1 MDVETCKSSW
11 FPIPAK
17 LKMHFPDSSMKFEKK
32 RGNLQEV
39 FWSEFI
45 KSLCTCLVTSI
56 RCINSQAVLSKEK
69 LQIL

>member
-17 LKMHFPDSSMKFEKK
+17 LKMHFPDSSMKFEKNQ
-32 RGNLQEV
+32 GNLQEV

-45 KSLCTCLVTSI
+45 KSL
-56 RCINSQAVLSKEK
+56 
-69 LQIL
+69 